1 MVDEVTRAA
10 DIALAAVRTMA
21 SETHQFDIALFVRG
35 VNALKAVRL
44 LTADGHWEIATA
56 PARQL
61 YELVLAAEELNRASD
76 RNEAALRFANFGL
89 LQAARAALAR
99 IEYDAA
105 TGRPVDDDHRQRL
118 VGFLASGAVGEFR
131 TVKGNGKIAWAQS
144 WSGKT
149 ARALA
154 EASDQP
160 LRLNQYELLFTAWS
174 EETHAAPGALIDS
187 ITRRVGDQGIKGLI
201 ADDDRNVAEVQ
212 AMSLMLFFEL
222 GLLLPDA
229 PDLGA
234 KAIEGWIN
242 RLRSWTFERFGIDE
256 EPAPAQSA
264 PGG

>member
-10 DIALAAVRTMA
+10 DVALGAIGAMT

-35 VNALKAVRL
+35 LNALKAVRL

-76 RNEAALRFANFGL
+76 RNEAAFRFAKFGL
-89 LQAARAALAR
+89 LQTARGALAR

-118 VGFLASGAVGEFR
+118 EGFLASGPVSEFR
-131 TVKGNGKIAWAQS
+131 TVKGNGKIVWARS

-149 ARALA
+149 ARELA
-154 EASDQP
+154 EASDHP
-160 LRLNQYELLFTAWS
+160 LRSKQYELLFTAWS

-187 ITRRVGDQGIKGLI
+187 IVRRAGDQGFEDVV

-222 GLLLPDA
+222 GRLLPDA
-229 PDLGA
+229 PDLGSET
-234 KAIEGWIN
+234 IEGWVS
-242 RLRSWTFERFGIDE
+242 RLRSWTFEHFGIDE
-256 EPAPAQSA
+256 GQAQPSA
-264 PGG
+264 G